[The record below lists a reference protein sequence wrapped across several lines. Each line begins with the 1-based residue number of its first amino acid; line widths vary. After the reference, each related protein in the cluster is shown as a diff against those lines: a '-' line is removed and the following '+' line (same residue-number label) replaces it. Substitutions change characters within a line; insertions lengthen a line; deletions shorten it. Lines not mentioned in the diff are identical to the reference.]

1 MTVVGA
7 HRRNIDEL
15 REAKRR
21 WEEKR
26 DNLPSMEEIYK
37 TREEMAQLKQELE
50 EKTEQFQRAIAER
63 ANVYKPSAVAEEA
76 NQYEELLPE
85 HGRKTVYSRTIGEWK
100 KRYNESPDDDLCN
113 VEEQV
118 IPAIERQ
125 RAKYQEAF
133 RRAQEAL
140 AEFEGEGSTPDDT
153 NEEEYNEYDENQEE
167 N

>member
-15 REAKRR
+15 RDAKRR

-26 DNLPSMEEIYK
+26 ANLLSMEEIYQ
-37 TREEMAQLKQELE
+37 TREEMVSLKQELE
-50 EKTEQFQRAIAER
+50 EKTEKFQRAIAER
-63 ANVYKPSAVAEEA
+63 ANIYKPSAVAEEA
-76 NQYEELLPE
+76 NKYEDLLPE
-85 HGRKTVYSRTIGEWK
+85 HGRKTVYARTIGEWK

-125 RAKYQEAF
+125 REKYQQEF

-140 AEFEGEGSTPDDT
+140 AAFEGEEIDPDDT
-153 NEEEYNEYDENQEE
+153 NEEEHNEYDENQEE

>member
-7 HRRNIDEL
+7 HRRNIAEL
-15 REAKRR
+15 RDAKRR

-26 DNLPSMEEIYK
+26 ANLPSMEEIYK
-37 TREEMAQLKQELE
+37 NREEMVRLKQELE

-63 ANVYKPSAVAEEA
+63 ANVYKPSIVAEEA
-76 NQYEELLPE
+76 NEYEDLLPE
-85 HGRKTVYSRTIGEWK
+85 HGRKTVYSRTIGAWK
-100 KRYNESPDDDLCN
+100 QLYNNSPDDDLCD
-113 VEEQV
+113 VQERV

-125 RAKYQEAF
+125 REKYQEEY

-140 AEFEGEGSTPDDT
+140 AAFEGQEVDPEDNT
-153 NEEEYNEYDENQEE
+153 EEEYTEYDENQEE

>member
-15 REAKRR
+15 RDAKRR

-26 DNLPSMEEIYK
+26 DQLPSMEEIYE
-37 TREEMAQLKQELE
+37 TREEMARLKKELA

-63 ANVYKPSAVAEEA
+63 ANVYKPSIVAEEA
-76 NQYEELLPE
+76 NKYEDLLPE
-85 HGRKTVYSRTIGEWK
+85 HGRKTVYARTIGEWK
-100 KRYNESPDDDLCN
+100 KIYNESPDDDLCD
-113 VEEQV
+113 VEERV

-125 RAKYQEAF
+125 REKYQQEF

-140 AEFEGEGSTPDDT
+140 AAFEGEEIAPDDT
-153 NEEEYNEYDENQEE
+153 NEEEHNEYNEDQEE